1 MDYYDQINANVLSA
15 TFRQNAQINLKIN
28 TSRENFV
35 RPEAFGAKANNPN
48 FDNTN
53 ALMQL
58 LPQVKIFIVLLIKH
72 IM

>member
-35 RPEAFGAKANNPN
+35 RPEALEQK
-48 FDNTN
+48 
-53 ALMQL
+53 
-58 LPQVKIFIVLLIKH
+58 LI
-72 IM
+72 IQILTIRML